1 MNKHE
6 IDLIKGDPGVGK
18 TQMVEKM
25 AEELIESG
33 EFVEV
38 LDLEDFKDLDRIIN
52 KQPRRMMSAPFEWML
67 TFFFIFSVGVVA
79 HVFFRCF

>member
-6 IDLIKGDPGVGK
+6 IDLIKGDPRVGK

-38 LDLEDFKDLDRIIN
+38 LNLEDFKDLDRIIN
-52 KQPRRMMSAPFEWML
+52 KQPRRMMSVPFEWML